1 MHVKTGYELK
11 LVSTPVG
18 LPEMTLITHSRPTD
32 TISFPVSFPISA
44 LAPILHY
51 FRDSPANLKIA
62 IFAHCSNS
70 RVDVR

>member
-1 MHVKTGYELK
+1 MHVKTRYDLK
-11 LVSTPVG
+11 LVSTSV
-18 LPEMTLITHSRPTD
+18 PEMTLITHSRPTD

-51 FRDSPANLKIA
+51 FRDSTANLKI
-62 IFAHCSNS
+62 AHCSNS